1 MEEIK
6 RELELATLPEM
17 PKRLDYRI
25 GVIGAGFIVRNCHL
39 EAYRKAGFNPVAI
52 TSLDQEQSKEVAAL
66 HKIQTVYPTWK
77 ELVDDK
83 SIEIID
89 IAVPPHVQPD
99 IVEYICRHAAD
110 HVKGILCQKPIA
122 MSLEEAR
129 RIVSLGDEAGIP
141 IAVNSNMRYDQ
152 SMRALKRIL
161 DKGLI
166 GQPVIASIDMRAI
179 PDWQTFLQK
188 YHKLEIYAMAV
199 HHLDIFRYLFGDPE
213 KITALCRTDPRTKFE
228 HTDGIV
234 QYTYQY
240 KDGLMATSLDDVWA
254 WPEEPC
260 EKHNYIN
267 WRVEGTEGFAE
278 GEFGWHK
285 RAPEFCGSTL
295 KLACKSYPNQ
305 WIEPKWTT
313 QWFPDAFVGTMANL
327 LCAVEKGTD
336 PEISARDN
344 VKTLA
349 CVEACYQSIAQEKT
363 IYLDQILNA

>member
-166 GQPVIASIDMRAI
+166 GKPVIASALGEI
-179 PDWQTFLQK
+179 PKQIQDADGRKAGLLLSIKDWQVDPQDICDALLRLVKEPALYEELKANTASVKDKFDLDKIAERYIALYRDVCKTF
-188 YHKLEIYAMAV
+188 
-199 HHLDIFRYLFGDPE
+199 
-213 KITALCRTDPRTKFE
+213 
-228 HTDGIV
+228 
-234 QYTYQY
+234 
-240 KDGLMATSLDDVWA
+240 
-254 WPEEPC
+254 
-260 EKHNYIN
+260 
-267 WRVEGTEGFAE
+267 
-278 GEFGWHK
+278 
-285 RAPEFCGSTL
+285 
-295 KLACKSYPNQ
+295 
-305 WIEPKWTT
+305 
-313 QWFPDAFVGTMANL
+313 
-327 LCAVEKGTD
+327 
-336 PEISARDN
+336 
-344 VKTLA
+344 
-349 CVEACYQSIAQEKT
+349 
-363 IYLDQILNA
+363 

>member
-110 HVKGILCQKPIA
+110 HVKGILCQKTDCDVPGRKQDG
-122 MSLEEAR
+122 LFRWETK
-129 RIVSLGDEAGIP
+129 AGIP

-166 GQPVIASIDMRAI
+166 GKPVIASIDMRAI
-179 PDWQTFLQK
+179 PDWQTF
-188 YHKLEIYAMAV
+188 
-199 HHLDIFRYLFGDPE
+199 F
-213 KITALCRTDPRTKFE
+213 T
-228 HTDGIV
+228 
-234 QYTYQY
+234 
-240 KDGLMATSLDDVWA
+240 
-254 WPEEPC
+254 
-260 EKHNYIN
+260 
-267 WRVEGTEGFAE
+267 
-278 GEFGWHK
+278 
-285 RAPEFCGSTL
+285 
-295 KLACKSYPNQ
+295 
-305 WIEPKWTT
+305 
-313 QWFPDAFVGTMANL
+313 
-327 LCAVEKGTD
+327 
-336 PEISARDN
+336 EIS
-344 VKTLA
+344 
-349 CVEACYQSIAQEKT
+349 
-363 IYLDQILNA
+363 

>member
-161 DKGLI
+161 ENRLLLLSICVPFRI
-166 GQPVIASIDMRAI
+166 GRRFYRNI
-179 PDWQTFLQK
+179 
-188 YHKLEIYAMAV
+188 
-199 HHLDIFRYLFGDPE
+199 
-213 KITALCRTDPRTKFE
+213 
-228 HTDGIV
+228 
-234 QYTYQY
+234 
-240 KDGLMATSLDDVWA
+240 
-254 WPEEPC
+254 
-260 EKHNYIN
+260 IN
-267 WRVEGTEGFAE
+267 WRFMRWPFIIWIFSVI
-278 GEFGWHK
+278 
-285 RAPEFCGSTL
+285 SLVIL
-295 KLACKSYPNQ
+295 KK
-305 WIEPKWTT
+305 
-313 QWFPDAFVGTMANL
+313 
-327 LCAVEKGTD
+327 
-336 PEISARDN
+336 
-344 VKTLA
+344 
-349 CVEACYQSIAQEKT
+349 
-363 IYLDQILNA
+363 